1 MEWTKDDLAVH
12 SKFLVATDE
21 NDLEAAMEVL
31 RRGTHIDKDDEER
44 SDRTGA

>member
-1 MEWTKDDLAVH
+1 MTRQCIPN
-12 SKFLVATDE
+12 SFGATDE